1 MLQPQSPAAPMRL
14 HLPKRALRRLQEAGI
29 YCRTEVRLEHQHL
42 AKRYVIHGTESG
54 GAIRDIGRYVTFCGP
69 EGEPIEQLHP
79 VDSLGA
85 NGAHAVVV
93 APVLVKVEM
102 FRYGHTYQLLISRHE
117 PSPVANGTRPTLNG
131 TEIFRG
137 TDGYLPLEL
146 SGKDKHLAGTVMP
159 DFFSRS
165 GERIEIPSKLRAVT
179 MTSTLAVCCVGCVH
193 AHYLLPRAYPS
204 TTSVNEV
211 TAVAPCRS
219 KEEHECS

>member
-1 MLQPQSPAAPMRL
+1 MAQPQSAVAPMRL

-93 APVLVKVEM
+93 APVLIKVDM
-102 FRYGHTYQLLISRHE
+102 FRYGRTYQLLISRHE
-117 PSPVANGTRPTLNG
+117 PSPVANGTRPTLKS
-131 TEIFRG
+131 TR
-137 TDGYLPLEL
+137 DLPRHGWL
-146 SGKDKHLAGTVMP
+146 SSVGPVRQRQAPGGNRDARLLLAGRGKAGDPISLPRRGDGGCIVRLMP
-159 DFFSRS
+159 Q
-165 GERIEIPSKLRAVT
+165 LRAW
-179 MTSTLAVCCVGCVH
+179 S
-193 AHYLLPRAYPS
+193 LPAATRRPPGYRGDNMS
-204 TTSVNEV
+204 GTY
-211 TAVAPCRS
+211 
-219 KEEHECS
+219 

>member
-1 MLQPQSPAAPMRL
+1 MAQSHSTPAPVRL
-14 HLPKRALRRLQEAGI
+14 HLPKHALRRLQEAGI
-29 YCRTEVRLEHQHL
+29 YCRSEVRLEHQPL

-54 GAIRDIGRYVTFCGP
+54 GAIRELGRYITFCGP

-93 APVLVKVEM
+93 SPVLVKVDI
-102 FRYGHTYQLLISRHE
+102 FRYGRTYQLLISRHE
-117 PSPVANGTRPTLNG
+117 PSPAANGTRPTLKS

-137 TDGYLPLEL
+137 TDGYLALEL
-146 SGKDKHLAGTVMP
+146 CGKDKHLTGTAMP
-159 DFFSRS
+159 DFFSRA
-165 GERIEIPSKLRAVT
+165 GERIDIPSQFHALT

-204 TTSVNEV
+204 KTSVNEV
-211 TAVAPCRS
+211 AAL
-219 KEEHECS
+219 

>member
-1 MLQPQSPAAPMRL
+1 MAQPQSLPAPLRL

-29 YCRTEVRLEHQHL
+29 YCRSEVRLEHQHL

-93 APVLVKVEM
+93 ARVLIKVDM
-102 FRYGHTYQLLISRHE
+102 FRYGRTYQLLISRHE
-117 PSPVANGTRPTLNG
+117 PSLVANGTRSTPKS

-137 TDGYLPLEL
+137 TDGYLALDL
-146 SGKDKHLAGTVMP
+146 SGEDKHVAGTVMP

-165 GERIEIPSKLRAVT
+165 GEKLEIQSHFHAVV
-179 MTSTLAVCCVGCVH
+179 MAAALSVSCLNCVH
-193 AHYLLPRAYPS
+193 GHYLLPRTLAGS
-204 TTSVNEV
+204 GLFSS
-211 TAVAPCRS
+211 A
-219 KEEHECS
+219 